1 MSKLH
6 PLAALAAALLST
18 AIAQPVLN
26 AAPKQD
32 PFAKDIRPL
41 LEAYCVK
48 CHGAT
53 LKTAG
58 IDFTRFTDSASL
70 LHDLPLW
77 RKVLEK
83 LQAAEMPPAKP
94 LPAPEERER
103 LIAFLEDQIQHPDW
117 DKVKNAG
124 AVTLPRL
131 NRVEYN
137 NTIRDLTGIDLRPA
151 DAFPVDP
158 PGKTGFNNDREGL
171 FLSPLLVEKYLAAA
185 DSVVD
190 EVVAARRATQP
201 FATKLEV
208 EDMRITETGT
218 PKKPYGY
225 DVIVTQNTIYDYVR
239 FPRTGTYTFRVRA
252 WGRSDKPGYLPAVAL
267 RVAGELVGQE
277 QVAASAEQ
285 PGIYTFTGVIK
296 RGSRRVS
303 LHYFPARTDVPPQTP
318 PTKKDPESRPVLSL
332 DWLEIADTPAE
343 RAAENASSVFTSA
356 PVSSDPR
363 QILDRFASRAY
374 RRPATKSEVDVLF
387 KSYQQS
393 RAKGAPFGEAV
404 GAGLKAALV
413 SPYFLF
419 RVENSGASS
428 AYRLNDYELASRL
441 SYFLWMSMPDDE
453 LFRLAREKR
462 LRQPAVLE
470 QQVRRMV
477 KDPKADAFIEQFFG
491 QWLGYSEL
499 ARSGGPDRKTFPVF
513 TDYLRDSMLAES
525 NLFFASLLRED
536 QSLLKL
542 LDSDYTWLNE
552 ELAHHY
558 GVPNVLGRQLRR
570 VPLEDRNRGGVVGM
584 GSILTATSLPVRTSP
599 VLRGKW
605 LLEVMLGEA
614 IPPPPANAGDLPQP
628 SKETASLTLRQRFE
642 MHRKAEQCAGCHNR
656 IDPLGYGL
664 ENFDAIGRWRDQD
677 NGQPVDSLGELIG
690 GERFRGP
697 AELKS
702 ILLARKDR
710 FAKTLS
716 ARLLEFALGRQ
727 LRYFDE
733 QVTDK
738 IAIALTTSG
747 WKPSALLAAV
757 VESYPFQ
764 YQQEPHE

>member
-1 MSKLH
+1 MSKIQ
-6 PLAALAAALLST
+6 PLGALSAALLSCVV
-18 AIAQPVLN
+18 ASS
-26 AAPKQD
+26 APKQD
-32 PFAKDIRPL
+32 AFVKDIRPL
-41 LEAYCVK
+41 LETYCVK
-48 CHGAT
+48 CHGAA
-53 LKTAG
+53 LQTAG
-58 IDFTRFTDSASL
+58 INFTRFTDSTSI

-83 LQAAEMPPAKP
+83 LQSGEMPPAKP

-103 LIAFLEDQIQHPDW
+103 LVTWVEDQLQHPDW

-124 AVTLPRL
+124 EVTLPRL
-131 NRVEYN
+131 NRTEYN

-151 DAFPVDP
+151 DAFPPDGQ
-158 PGKTGFNNDREGL
+158 GKSGFNNDREGL

-190 EVVAARRATQP
+190 EVVAARRNSQP

-225 DVIVTQNTIYDYVR
+225 DVVVTQNTIYDYVR

-285 PGIYTFTGVIK
+285 PGTYTFTGLIK

-303 LHYFPARTDVPPQTP
+303 LHYFPTRSDVPPLTP
-318 PTKKDPESRPVLSL
+318 SAKPNPDSRPVLSL
-332 DWLEIADTPAE
+332 DWLEIADAPAQ
-343 RAAENASSVFTSA
+343 RAIENGSKVFT
-356 PVSSDPR
+356 SSDPR
-363 QILDRFASRAY
+363 QILDRFASRAW
-374 RRPATKSEVDVLF
+374 RRPATRAEVDVLF

-393 RAKGAPFGEAV
+393 RQKGAPFEDAV
-404 GAGLKAALV
+404 GAGLKAVLV
-413 SPYFLF
+413 SPFFLF
-419 RVENSGASS
+419 RVENSGSSS

-462 LRQPAVLE
+462 LRQPGVLE
-470 QQVRRMV
+470 QQVRRMT
-477 KDPKADAFIEQFFG
+477 KDPKADAFIDQFFG
-491 QWLGYSEL
+491 QWLGYGEL
-499 ARSGGPDRKTFPVF
+499 ARTGGPDRKTFPVF

-525 NLFFASLLRED
+525 NLFFGSLVRED

-542 LDSDYTWLNE
+542 LDADYTYLNE
-552 ELAHHY
+552 DLARHY
-558 GVPNVLGRQLRR
+558 GVPDVLGRQLRK
-570 VPLEDRNRGGVVGM
+570 VSLQDRNRGGVVGM

-605 LLEVMLGEA
+605 LLEVMLGET
-614 IPPPPANAGDLPQP
+614 IPPPPANAGDLPEP
-628 SKETASLTLRQRFE
+628 SKETAAMTIRQRFE
-642 MHRKAEQCAGCHNR
+642 MHRKAEQCASCHNR

-664 ENFDAIGRWRDQD
+664 ENFDAVGRWRDKD
-677 NGQPVDSLGELIG
+677 NGQLVDSPRQSCTRRAALQHGRVRVEVRENRAAREKALFAG
-690 GERFRGP
+690 YPLWRD
-697 AELKS
+697 AEFDPEGS
-702 ILLARKDR
+702 
-710 FAKTLS
+710 
-716 ARLLEFALGRQ
+716 Q
-727 LRYFDE
+727 LRYFGE
-733 QVTDK
+733 QVNDGRSPP
-738 IAIALTTSG
+738 ASTTSSQR
-747 WKPSALLAAV
+747 PSRP
-757 VESYPFQ
+757 SPRRCR
-764 YQQEPHE
+764 